1 MLMEAWVH
9 VSPETGI
16 IAVFTSFLDSS
27 TTKIYVDREPRRVL
41 AIFVR
46 EVDQN
51 TKSNRIKRRCAS
63 VLSRE
68 FVVIPLRF

>member
-9 VSPETGI
+9 VSPETCI

-27 TTKIYVDREPRRVL
+27 TTKIYVDLELHRVL

-46 EVDQN
+46 EVDQD

-68 FVVIPLRF
+68 FVAIPLRF